1 MALLDR
7 SYQMV
12 HDPYDS
18 SSQCYA
24 GIVTGVI
31 LAIGRIVGESAA
43 LLFTAGSGYY
53 LPKTCLQRCSSPA
66 ER

>member
-1 MALLDR
+1 
-7 SYQMV
+7 MV

-18 SSQCYA
+18 SSSA
-24 GIVTGVI
+24 MPGIVTGVI

-53 LPKTCLQRCSSPA
+53 LPKIFLARFLSPE